1 MEITGIVSLKLSLFL
16 LKMKRTIQLLGDSHS
31 SILLSYALSLSS
43 PKHNS
48 SITFQIPPRM
58 ALYIFSFLEHSLT
71 FFQRFPTYF
80 PTYFPT
86 FWQYMAS
93 LYITFPHS
101 GNAWLCPR
109 WMRSYKNGFRST
121 TGEWDTFSDL
131 WQRMASFTERSR
143 SLAMLHTFP
152 ALSGN
157 RGISFHNVFGL
168 WQCFITFPA
177 LSGNVT
183 PRFRSLAVLHNVSS
197 SLWQC
202 YITFLTSG
210 SRGFAP

>member
-1 MEITGIVSLKLSLFL
+1 MLCLYHLPSITALSHFRSPHAWLSTSFLF
-16 LKMKRTIQLLGDSHS
+16 S
-31 SILLSYALSLSS
+31 SIASRFS
-43 PKHNS
+43 NV
-48 SITFQIPPRM
+48 FQP
-58 ALYIFSFLEHSLT
+58 IFQH
-71 FFQRFPTYF
+71 
-80 PTYFPT
+80 FPT
-86 FWQYMAS
+86 FSNLLAIHGIP
-93 LYITFPHS
+93 LHNVPPS

-157 RGISFHNVFGL
+157 V
-168 WQCFITFPA
+168 A
-177 LSGNVT
+177 
-183 PRFRSLAVLHNVSS
+183 PRFRSLAMLHNVSS

>member
-58 ALYIFSFLEHSLT
+58 ALYIFSFLQHSLT
-71 FFQRFPTYF
+71 FSQCF

-86 FWQYMAS
+86 FWQCMTS
-93 LYITFPHS
+93 LYIMFPPS

-131 WQRMASFTERSR
+131 WQRMV
-143 SLAMLHTFP
+143 SLYRTFQI
-152 ALSGN
+152 SGN
-157 RGISFHNVFGL
+157 A
-168 WQCFITFPA
+168 T
-177 LSGNVT
+177 
-183 PRFRSLAVLHNVSS
+183 
-197 SLWQC
+197 
-202 YITFLTSG
+202 
-210 SRGFAP
+210 